1 MTNDSKHLKYVTRMF
16 SLAVIKTYCWECNEA
31 KLQVTHTHTHR
42 RAADKRNSA
51 PMRILC
57 VEPAKCSPIIRWW
70 CSGFCSLWLIISSFQ
85 SIWKQ
90 PINSIQVF
98 HSITQMQHAKG
109 QQRLGLVWLESKVK
123 KKKGTF
129 QASERARRQF
139 SNPLIITL
147 CCFSHFPLNLSV
159 ISIIDRLKN
168 KPRQHAVMHS
178 TGIHLV
184 KWHAVKENSA
194 LVFWH

>member
-1 MTNDSKHLKYVTRMF
+1 
-16 SLAVIKTYCWECNEA
+16 
-31 KLQVTHTHTHR
+31 
-42 RAADKRNSA
+42 
-51 PMRILC
+51 MRILC

-90 PINSIQVF
+90 PINSVQVF

-109 QQRLGLVWLESKVK
+109 QQRLGLVWLESKV

-168 KPRQHAVMHS
+168 KPRQRAVMHS